1 MNPRRLSPGKAILA
15 GGSIAGALDIAYAC
29 LLWWLR
35 AAVPPTRILQ
45 SVAAGLLGKASY
57 EGGGATAALGLALH
71 FFNALVI
78 AAIFVGASRVWPVL
92 AQRATLFGPLYGIA
106 VYLVMN
112 YVVIPLSAFPR
123 RGGGG
128 PPPVVWITGVLVHM
142 FLVGLPIA
150 LLAKR
155 VARRAVSEAPGE
167 PA

>member
-1 MNPRRLSPGKAILA
+1 MSSRRLSPGRAILA
-15 GGSIAGALDIAYAC
+15 GGLVAGALDITYAIV
-29 LLWWLR
+29 LWWLR
-35 AAVPPTRILQ
+35 ANVSPTRILQ

-57 EGGGATAALGLALH
+57 EGGAGTAILGLAVH

-78 AAIFVGASRVWPVL
+78 AAIFVGASRLWPVI
-92 AQRATLFGPLYGIA
+92 ARRATVFGPLYGIG

-142 FLVGLPIA
+142 FLIGLPIA
-150 LLAKR
+150 LA
-155 VARRAVSEAPGE
+155 ARRTLPEA
-167 PA
+167 AA